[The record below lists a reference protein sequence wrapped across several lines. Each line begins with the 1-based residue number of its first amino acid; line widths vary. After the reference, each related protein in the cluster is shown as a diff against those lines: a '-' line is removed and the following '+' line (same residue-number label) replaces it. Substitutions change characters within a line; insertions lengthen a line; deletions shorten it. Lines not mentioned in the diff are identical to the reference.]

1 MKGKFLFALA
11 TTAMP
16 VMLLI
21 SQPAFAEI
29 GRVKSTQG
37 VVEIMRGNSVLT
49 PKPGFKIEASDIVRT
64 GTKGRVSMTF
74 VDDSRFAVGP
84 NSRVAVDSFD
94 YDRTRRTGNF
104 VARVDRG
111 SMAVV
116 SGQIAKS
123 KNDAMKV
130 RTPSSLLG
138 VRGTRFL
145 VEVPQ

>member
-1 MKGKFLFALA
+1 MTRDYLFALV
-11 TTAMP
+11 TTALVATVTSP
-16 VMLLI
+16 
-21 SQPAFAEI
+21 PAFAEI
-29 GRVKSTQG
+29 GRVKTTQG
-37 VVEIMRGNSVLT
+37 AVQIMRGNNVLR
-49 PKPGFKIEASDIVRT
+49 PEPGFKVEANDVVQT
-64 GTKGRVSMTF
+64 GVKGRISMTF
-74 VDDSRFAVGP
+74 IDNSRFAIGP

-104 VARVDRG
+104 VTRVDRG

-123 KNDAMKV
+123 KKDAMKV